1 VIRVS
6 SRECLLEDVGSGR
19 MSEGGV
25 GNHCI
30 LQEEHSIEFAQFE
43 EVADF

>member
-1 VIRVS
+1 V
-6 SRECLLEDVGSGR
+6 ENVGSGR

-25 GNHCI
+25 GNHYIC
-30 LQEEHSIEFAQFE
+30 QEEHSIEFAQFE